1 MPSHEEHIRGTL
13 GESGEPLFVSDIT
26 ERLNAELVSGPAFDT
41 TEVVKHLQ
49 SSYDH
54 VIQLGDERWT
64 LKRLVRTQ
72 AAGRRGKRKRKV
84 GSKAREP
91 VTVAEAADRQFSE
104 AGF

>member
-1 MPSHEEHIRGTL
+1 MLLSEVRKIEPGSLSHMPSHEEHIRRIL

-54 VIQLGDERWT
+54 VIQLGDGRWT
-64 LKRLVRTQ
+64 LKRLVR
-72 AAGRRGKRKRKV
+72 
-84 GSKAREP
+84 
-91 VTVAEAADRQFSE
+91 
-104 AGF
+104 